1 MSLMRM
7 MIFMIC
13 ELSWVREGGRYLG
26 KGVHSIKGLLRYDGH
41 DISCTFY
48 F

>member
-1 MSLMRM
+1 MRM

-13 ELSWVREGGRYLG
+13 EGGDTWVRAFIQLG
-26 KGVHSIKGLLRYDGH
+26 AFLRHDGH
-41 DISCTFY
+41 DISWNFY